1 MIDINEWR
9 RVPLDERLSLLAQ
22 QAEDPLMR
30 EAIIEALR
38 LLTNVATHKLQAIII
53 ELESEVKR
61 LEVRAYA
68 PTPY

>member
-22 QAEDPLMR
+22 QAEDPLLR
-30 EAIIEALR
+30 EAITETLR
-38 LLTNVATHKLQAIII
+38 LFSNIAVHKLQARII
-53 ELESEVKR
+53 ELECEVGR
-61 LEVRAYA
+61 LERLAYA

>member
-22 QAEDPLMR
+22 QSEDPLLR
-30 EAIIEALR
+30 EAITETLR
-38 LLTNVATHKLQAIII
+38 LFSNVAVHQLQARII
-53 ELESEVKR
+53 ELEFEVKR
-61 LEVRAYA
+61 LERQAYA

>member
-38 LLTNVATHKLQAIII
+38 LLTNVATHKLQAKII

>member
-22 QAEDPLMR
+22 QAEDPLLR
-30 EAIIEALR
+30 EAIIETLR
-38 LLTNVATHKLQAIII
+38 LFSNVAVHQLQARII
-53 ELESEVKR
+53 ELEFEVKR
-61 LEVRAYA
+61 LERQAYA